1 MAGITNTANNRST
14 HSLAFPCGYLIYA
27 QHTIIVT
34 TETVSFTERSSW
46 AVSIVAMRP
55 PQTRDNNK
63 IHPPQRVGTLD
74 MPFSFL
80 ADSTWN
86 STTDEKETGIE
97 IGSHFRFYIRLA
109 VVNALL

>member
-1 MAGITNTANNRST
+1 MRVFDLCTTHDYRDNGNRLVYGEIIVGGFNRCDASTAND
-14 HSLAFPCGYLIYA
+14 G
-27 QHTIIVT
+27 
-34 TETVSFTERSSW
+34 
-46 AVSIVAMRP
+46 
-55 PQTRDNNK
+55 K
-63 IHPPQRVGTLD
+63 IHPPQRVVTLD